1 MNKLAAIAAVIWL
14 AASPSAS
21 AQGLGTYFLDGNDLA
36 EICEDDT
43 SPKTLRCIGYVTG
56 VADLLTDHPVIKGV
70 VCIPKEVTAKQVVD
84 VAKLYLD
91 SHPEMSHAGAAVLL
105 SIAFA
110 ESFPC
115 E

>member
-1 MNKLAAIAAVIWL
+1 MRKLAAIAAVIWL
-14 AASPSAS
+14 AAASSP
-21 AQGLGTYFLDGNDLA
+21 AQGQGAHFLDGNDLA

-70 VCIPKEVTAKQVVD
+70 VCIPKEVIAKQVVD
-84 VAKLYLD
+84 VAKLYLE

-110 ESFPC
+110 EAFPC
-115 E
+115 Q